1 MNVAFLHCRIL
12 LKGASTRSS
21 KRGRKKSKVSVGKS
35 KVENEPSTNVST
47 DAMQTTND
55 EPEKSETKVCLL
67 SRLTDVFEIVFLS
80 E

>member
-1 MNVAFLHCRIL
+1 MFI
-12 LKGASTRSS
+12 GASTRSS
-21 KRGRKKSKVSVGKS
+21 KRGRKKSKVPVVKS

-55 EPEKSETKVCLL
+55 DSEKVESIPETKVRLSFQSSSQLL
-67 SRLTDVFEIVFLS
+67 IQYFL